1 MAHKQPSSNNSHPAA
16 SSLHTGVNRMR
27 LENLIIVEKHP
38 FAGPNKVDDCQNEHM
53 VMICSKIGNFL
64 NADDHG
70 KSGNLSAVEMVF
82 TLEIN
87 IMADRRI
94 PINIPMNVEGKFVNL
109 YLDTG
114 CCRWL
119 LS

>member
-1 MAHKQPSSNNSHPAA
+1 MTIGMWNISNPAQTIA
-16 SSLHTGVNRMR
+16 IQQQAACILAWIECV
-27 LENLIIVEKHP
+27 LKNLIIVEKHA

-53 VMICSKIGNFL
+53 VMICRNCSKIGHFL

-94 PINIPMNVEGKFVNL
+94 PINIPMNVEGKYVNL
-109 YLDTG
+109 
-114 CCRWL
+114 
-119 LS
+119 